1 MLITSLRVRKIDAP
15 TNRLIAKCTITF
27 DGMFAVSDIK
37 VLMKED
43 GDYYMGMP
51 SRKTSMGTFKDVA
64 YPVNGEVRGA
74 IERVIFGA
82 VKYSVDN
89 DIALLGCDIKMGT
102 EKVSLLQQDI
112 GDYELKSL

>member
-1 MLITSLRVRKIDAP
+1 MRKIEAP

-37 VLMKED
+37 VLLKEE

-51 SRKTSMGTFKDVA
+51 SRKTAAGTFKDEA
-64 YPVNGEVRGA
+64 YPVNSEVRA
-74 IERVIFGA
+74 ALENILFAA

-89 DIALLGCDIKMGT
+89 NIELLNGEIKMGT
-102 EKVSLLQQDI
+102 NKVSLLQQDI
-112 GDYELKSL
+112 EDYQLESI

>member
-1 MLITSLRVRKIDAP
+1 MLLTSFRVRKIDAP

-37 VLMKED
+37 VLLKEE

-51 SRKTSMGTFKDVA
+51 SRKTAAGTFKDEA
-64 YPVNGEVRGA
+64 YPVNSEVRA
-74 IERVIFGA
+74 ALENILFAA

-89 DIALLGCDIKMGT
+89 DIELLNGEIKLGT
-102 EKVSLLQQDI
+102 NKVSLLQQDI
-112 GDYELKSL
+112 EDYQLSGL